1 MFILIFLTH
10 IAHATPLAWLPS
22 ALNSSTP
29 TLRCEDSA
37 PENLSQRCAQDLCGL
52 PGTNPSVFV
61 EPGSLEG
68 FTPSPQTLQEVAR
81 LEQGIDRATQAWQGK
96 VESYLDESSQKLS
109 TDTVDPKRITGI
121 ADFFAPYVSYQVVG
135 ERIQIKTDFPEGAS
149 ALLREAVSEWARNR
163 EASVQTHP
171 TLRLRLGMDSIDAT
185 KQTMRERAERVMQ
198 MVAKPE
204 ISSQLQPGQL
214 TQLRQSMEQVNQFLD
229 RPMPPLELLENLHK
243 FIDGLEGNL
252 DLPVSGQFS
261 NPHQIEYDENAN
273 MFDQDCK
280 AKCLQLLA
288 QEFTKDSI
296 AKRIQ
301 TLRNR
306 LQTERGE
313 LLSACRTGILLQAK
327 MGQLPDQRERAVGL
341 VEAAL
346 NQILSSGILSSST
359 ATSFSRQV
367 RESTDI
373 EPSYPSQLLAGG
385 DFLKAYSQ
393 MADARIQ
400 PSFSDQIE
408 DDLAL
413 IIDLSQTSGNLYGR
427 DFRGCPSPRHL
438 ATDFFWPGIQKP
450 LIHVSPHS
458 CAHPA
463 TGLGVVAHELGH
475 ALSHLISEHKASSES
490 AQTYLRRRQC
500 VVGLSPILPVK
511 MPEGAQQ
518 KFTIDRL
525 TTEEDMADWVMQT
538 AVPFEEHPST
548 CDFLKVDASGH
559 YDPKFLEIVPA
570 EGDTH
575 SGSLMRMVRE
585 WHSQKGSL
593 PASCQQLISAHSG
606 IVEARACE

>member
-1 MFILIFLTH
+1 MLILFFTTQ
-10 IAHATPLAWLPS
+10 IALSGPLSWLPT
-22 ALNSSTP
+22 ALNASTP
-29 TLRCEDSA
+29 TMSCEESSTQ
-37 PENLSQRCAQDLCGL
+37 NLSQRCAQDLCGL

-61 EPGSLEG
+61 APGSLDG
-68 FTPSPQTLQEVAR
+68 FIPSPQTLQEVAR
-81 LEQGIDRATQAWQGK
+81 VERDMDRATQAWKTK
-96 VESYLDESSQKLS
+96 VEYYLNQSSQKLLADS
-109 TDTVDPKRITGI
+109 VDPKRISGV

-135 ERIQIKTDFPEGAS
+135 DRIQIKTDFPEGAS
-149 ALLREAVSEWARNR
+149 ALLREGVSEWARHR

-171 TLRLRLGMDSIDAT
+171 TLRLRLGMDSIEET
-185 KQTMRERAERVMQ
+185 KQTMLERAEKVME

-204 ISSQLQPGQL
+204 ISSQLQPAQL
-214 TQLRQSMEQVNQFLD
+214 TQLRQSMEQVNQLLA
-229 RPMPPLELLENLHK
+229 RPLPPLELLENVHK
-243 FIDGLEGNL
+243 FIEGLEGNL
-252 DLPVSGQFS
+252 DLPVSEQFS
-261 NPHQIEYDENAN
+261 NPHQMAYDENAHEL
-273 MFDQDCK
+273 DQSCK
-280 AKCLQLLA
+280 EKCLQLLS

-301 TLRNR
+301 TLRDR

-313 LLSACRTGILLQAK
+313 LLSACRSGILLQAK
-327 MGQLPDQRERAVGL
+327 MGQLPDQRDRAVGL

-346 NQILSSGILSSST
+346 NQILTSGILSSST

-373 EPSYPSQLLAGG
+373 EPSFPSQLLTGG
-385 DFLKAYSQ
+385 DFLKAYGQ

-400 PSFSDQIE
+400 PSFTDEIE

-458 CAHPA
+458 CAHPS

-511 MPEGAQQ
+511 MPDGAQQ

-525 TTEEDMADWVMQT
+525 TTEEDMADWVMQK
-538 AVPFEEHPST
+538 AVPFNEHPIT
-548 CDFLKVDASGH
+548 CDFLKVDSSGQ
-559 YDPKFLEIVPA
+559 YDPKYLEILPA

-585 WHSQKGSL
+585 WHAKNGSL
-593 PASCQQLISAHSG
+593 PASCQQLIGAHTG

>member
-1 MFILIFLTH
+1 MFILFFLTH
-10 IAHATPLAWLPS
+10 LTHATPLAWLPS
-22 ALNSSTP
+22 ALNASTP
-29 TLRCEDSA
+29 TMSCEESSTQ
-37 PENLSQRCAQDLCGL
+37 NLSQRCAQDMCGL
-52 PGTNPSVFV
+52 PGTNPSIFV
-61 EPGSLEG
+61 EPGSLDG
-68 FTPSPQTLQEVAR
+68 FTPSAQTLQEVAR
-81 LEQGIDRATQAWQGK
+81 VEQGIDRATQAWKAK
-96 VESYLDESSQKLS
+96 VENYLNESSLRLLADS
-109 TDTVDPKRITGI
+109 VDPKRITGI

-135 ERIQIKTDFPEGAS
+135 ERIQIKTDFPDGAS
-149 ALLREAVSEWARNR
+149 ALLREGVSEWARNR

-185 KQTMRERAERVMQ
+185 KQAMRERAQRVMERVSR
-198 MVAKPE
+198 PE
-204 ISSQLQPGQL
+204 ISSQLQPQQL
-214 TQLRQSMEQVNQFLD
+214 TQLRQSMEQVNQLLD
-229 RPMPPLELLENLHK
+229 RPMPPLELLENVHK

-261 NPHQIEYDENAN
+261 NPHQVEYDENAHQI
-273 MFDQDCK
+273 DQDCK
-280 AKCLQLLA
+280 QKCLQLLA

-296 AKRIQ
+296 AKRIE

-313 LLSACRTGILLQAK
+313 LLSACRSGILLQAK

-373 EPSYPSQLLAGG
+373 EPSFPSQLLTGG
-385 DFLKAYSQ
+385 EFLKAYSQ

-463 TGLGVVAHELGH
+463 TGLSVVAHELGH

-511 MPEGAQQ
+511 MPEGSQQ

-525 TTEEDMADWVMQT
+525 TTEEDMADWVMQK
-538 AVPFEEHPST
+538 AVPFDQYPST
-548 CDFLKVDASGH
+548 CDFLKVDASGQ
-559 YDPKFLEIVPA
+559 YDPKFLEILPA

-593 PASCQQLISAHSG
+593 PASCQQLISAHTG
-606 IVEARACE
+606 LVEARACE